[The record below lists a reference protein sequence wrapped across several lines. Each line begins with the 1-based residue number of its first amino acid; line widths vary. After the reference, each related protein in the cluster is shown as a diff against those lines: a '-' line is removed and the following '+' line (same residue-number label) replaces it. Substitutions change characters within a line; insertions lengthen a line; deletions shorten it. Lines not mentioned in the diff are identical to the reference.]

1 MVLFARRAA
10 QLVHVQRVTDPDG
23 TTVMYSVTGEL
34 FFASDQEFIDMF
46 DFAADPPNVIID
58 LSRAH
63 VWDASAVAAL
73 DAIERHYAKHGT
85 AVEITGLN
93 RESEHLHATLS
104 GQLVV

>member
-1 MVLFARRAA
+1 M
-10 QLVHVQRVTDPDG
+10 QRVADPDG
-23 TTVMYSVTGEL
+23 TTVMYSVAGEL
-34 FFASDQEFIDMF
+34 IFASDREFVDMF
-46 DFAADPPNVIID
+46 DFAADPSNVITD

-73 DAIERHYAKHGT
+73 DAIERHDAKHGT

-104 GQLVV
+104 GQLAGAQ

>member
-1 MVLFARRAA
+1 M
-10 QLVHVQRVTDPDG
+10 
-23 TTVMYSVTGEL
+23 
-34 FFASDQEFIDMF
+34 
-46 DFAADPPNVIID
+46 IID

-104 GQLVV
+104 GQVAGAH